1 MKKIDFNT
9 RKYSQLKNIN
19 WSEHIQLIKIKFTL
33 KTGKRKGQEIIIKHK
48 VEGNMELYDSLV
60 KDEII
65 IASDY
70 TKKTLRAG
78 IQRQVQ
84 AKVDKH
90 LFNRERG
97 IRIYNELAELEV
109 KDKRRDHYSEY
120 MLDGVV
126 DAAEIKFVNR
136 VESLNSVQFS
146 DNGFDCL
153 YDYNSDTTGRYSKR
167 EDRYIYK
174 KTWAH
179 DSVTKECCDITINFC
194 INHINHGNN
203 QEFYLPDVQVK
214 APYKEYYNWEKKL
227 IDAEI
232 DLIEVSDKDNSKL
245 TFNSYRLQD
254 SSRKVSLNMFM
265 VYIRQTTKENIFKQK
280 RDASWQSNLDTQM
293 DVLGARFP
301 NEKVSL
307 AHCYK
312 RNLTH
317 NYYSFWSRTDMECI
331 RVLFEDES
339 YILYNKD
346 LAQREGKLEVLGV
359 YDSNH
364 KFLKEDAAI
373 NKLINQ
379 NQ

>member
-1 MKKIDFNT
+1 MEKINFNT
-9 RKYSQLKNIN
+9 SKYSQLKNIN
-19 WSEHIQLIKIKFTL
+19 LSEHIQLVKIKFTL

-70 TKKTLRAG
+70 TKKILRAG

-146 DNGFDCL
+146 DNRFDCL

-194 INHINHGNN
+194 INHINHANN
-203 QEFYLPDVQVK
+203 QEFYLPDVEIK
-214 APYKEYYNWEKKL
+214 ALYKEYYNWEKKL

-232 DLIEVSDKDNSKL
+232 DLIEVSDKNNSQL

-254 SSRKVSLNMFM
+254 SSRRVSLNMFM
-265 VYIRQTTKENIFKQK
+265 VYIRQTTKENIFKHK

-359 YDSNH
+359 YDSKH

>member
-1 MKKIDFNT
+1 MEKINFNT
-9 RKYSQLKNIN
+9 DKYNNLTNIN
-19 WSEHIQLIKIKFTL
+19 WSEHIQLAKIKFTL

-70 TKKTLRAG
+70 TKKNIREG

-84 AKVDKH
+84 AKVDIRLH
-90 LFNRERG
+90 NRVRG
-97 IRIYNELAELEV
+97 INIYNELAELDV
-109 KDKRRDHYSEY
+109 KDKRRDNYSEY
-120 MLDGVV
+120 WVDGKV
-126 DAAEIKFVNR
+126 DDNEIKIVNR
-136 VESLNSVQFS
+136 VESLSSIDFNPTFH
-146 DNGFDCL
+146 DCL

-179 DSVTKECCDITINFC
+179 DSVTKECCSIEISFD

-203 QEFYLPDVQVK
+203 QEFYLPDVQVT
-214 APYKEYYNWEKKL
+214 ALYKEYYNWEKKL
-227 IDAEI
+227 TDAEI
-232 DLIEVSDKDNSKL
+232 DLIDASCKDNSQL
-245 TFNSYRLQD
+245 TFNNYRLQD

-307 AHCYK
+307 VNCYK

-317 NYYSFWSRTDMECI
+317 NYYSYWGRADKECI
-331 RVLFEDES
+331 RILFEDES
-339 YILYNKD
+339 YILYNKE
-346 LAQREGKLEVLGV
+346 LAQKDGKLEVMGV
-359 YDSNH
+359 YDSEH
-364 KFLKEDAAI
+364 KTMKEAVAI
-373 NKLINQ
+373 EKLIIQ

>member
-1 MKKIDFNT
+1 
-9 RKYSQLKNIN
+9 
-19 WSEHIQLIKIKFTL
+19 
-33 KTGKRKGQEIIIKHK
+33 
-48 VEGNMELYDSLV
+48 LV

-136 VESLNSVQFS
+136 VETLNSVQFS

-203 QEFYLPDVQVK
+203 QEFYLPDVEVK

-265 VYIRQTTKENIFKQK
+265 VYIRQKTKENIFKQK
-280 RDASWQSNLDTQM
+280 RDTSWQSNLDTQM